1 MHALGTLKSILSEWV
16 LKLQCNVIS
25 WEKWCSGQKRFKDDQ
40 YTWDAFLKS
49 PFIYQSVCS

>member
-1 MHALGTLKSILSEWV
+1 MHALGTIKSILGEWV
-16 LKLQCNVIS
+16 LKLQCNAIS